1 LCLADWQPDPLC
13 QDFTT
18 RPRFGGVFVFHSSR
32 QIAAVPD
39 AAKTKKTAASG
50 SPLYVWMSRA
60 WKASDKKMTRK
71 DSRSC
76 TQFVPARDS
85 SIRLVSS
92 LASRTRILAPVESCA
107 F

>member
-1 LCLADWQPDPLC
+1 L
-13 QDFTT
+13 F
-18 RPRFGGVFVFHSSR
+18 S
-32 QIAAVPD
+32 IARGKLQHD
-39 AAKTKKTAASG
+39 LMQLKQTKTAASG

-60 WKASDKKMTRK
+60 WKAGDKKMIRK